1 MDETPPTNLADL
13 VNVTRGPRR
22 ARQRLR
28 FEQPQQTPQR
38 TTRSSQAAALEE
50 ARRAA
55 LRSVG
60 SGFTPEPQPSSTST
74 PVHPREQS
82 SAMPL
87 PWYLAQSKPG
97 PWSLFTFEGP
107 CVHFPFLEPHLAS
120 LRRWPVLALSLTRP
134 EPWFMLALYFQ
145 TADLS
150 CLNVFFYF
158 GTTFTC

>member
-82 SAMPL
+82 SAMPHGQFIMSE
-87 PWYLAQSKPG
+87 YL
-97 PWSLFTFEGP
+97 
-107 CVHFPFLEPHLAS
+107 HL
-120 LRRWPVLALSLTRP
+120 LR
-134 EPWFMLALYFQ
+134 
-145 TADLS
+145 
-150 CLNVFFYF
+150 
-158 GTTFTC
+158 TTFTC